1 MRKTLAV
8 CTLTLAGLAVHAS
21 YVTGKR
27 AADRWYDAEPDVTQ
41 CPNNHVCQW
50 SEIDATTGACLK
62 NCSVEAPVTWQG
74 DTPSCPAGYDIVAD
88 ESEALAGK
96 DSAHCV
102 R

>member
-8 CTLTLAGLAVHAS
+8 CTLALAGLAMHAS
-21 YVTGKR
+21 YEIGKR
-27 AADRWYDAEPDVTQ
+27 VADHWYNAEPDVMN
-41 CPNNHVCQW
+41 CPMGHTCAW
-50 SEIDATTGACLK
+50 EEHDATTGACLK

-88 ESEALAGK
+88 ESEALASK